1 MENRKNAQTGTTIR
15 SAVINQAIS
24 YIFEHMDED
33 ITVEDVAH
41 HCAYSKYHLT
51 RMFKEDTGETLYHF
65 IKSVRLERSAWR
77 LKVEKEKSIT
87 EIGEEYGYSSSNFAT
102 AFKKHLDLS
111 PAAFRKSSEQIVE
124 ESSFSHGITLD
135 QLDEAE
141 KLITIENLQGF
152 MVVYERKRGNY
163 HNLSDEWCEF
173 IDKYEYLATKDTLY
187 IDCTIDD
194 PSSTDEDNCMYELCQ
209 TISPTHP
216 VLKEHT
222 DILTHHFEG
231 GKHAIYHFKGF
242 PQFLFMVYQEIFCRW
257 LSRTGNQMDERPVLD
272 IYRDAHEALRKYAH
286 AFYQYAMDNPG
297 IFEAM
302 LWYNKYKS
310 EELIKATEKVYTFF
324 FAQTD
329 KLHIDREVANHL
341 LRTYRAFLEGFLLL
355 VIHDS
360 FGNPISIEESFA
372 LSLDVLISGMKQ
384 YET

>member
-1 MENRKNAQTGTTIR
+1 MITMENRKKTQTGTTIR
-15 SAVINQAIS
+15 SAVINRAIS

-51 RMFKEDTGETLYHF
+51 RMFKEDTDEALYQF
-65 IKSVRLERSAWR
+65 IKRVRLERSAWR

-102 AFKKHLDLS
+102 AFKKHLALS

-141 KLITIENLQGF
+141 KLITIENLQGV

-194 PSSTDEDNCMYELCQ
+194 PSITDEDNCMYELCQ
-209 TISPTHP
+209 TISP
-216 VLKEHT
+216 
-222 DILTHHFEG
+222 
-231 GKHAIYHFKGF
+231 
-242 PQFLFMVYQEIFCRW
+242 
-257 LSRTGNQMDERPVLD
+257 
-272 IYRDAHEALRKYAH
+272 
-286 AFYQYAMDNPG
+286 
-297 IFEAM
+297 
-302 LWYNKYKS
+302 
-310 EELIKATEKVYTFF
+310 
-324 FAQTD
+324 
-329 KLHIDREVANHL
+329 
-341 LRTYRAFLEGFLLL
+341 
-355 VIHDS
+355 
-360 FGNPISIEESFA
+360 
-372 LSLDVLISGMKQ
+372 
-384 YET
+384 